1 MSYTLLNTYD
11 NYIDANL
18 HLMQLQEEGINCWL
32 KDEHTVTIDPILTN
46 AIGGIKLMVH
56 ETQSERAADLLRSII
71 NKAKANK
78 ACPHCGSLNV
88 EYIVSNRKPSN
99 IFSAIF
105 TFLLGD
111 LAIGAQKIYRCFD
124 CGKEFEEV
132 KDASSQVPS
141 DEIVKESNS

>member
-1 MSYTLLNTYD
+1 MSYTLVNTYD

-32 KDEHTVTIDPILTN
+32 KDEFTVTIDPILTN
-46 AIGGIKLMVH
+46 ALGGIKLMVH
-56 ETQSERAADLLRSII
+56 ESQSERAADLLRSII
-71 NKAKANK
+71 NRAKANK
-78 ACPHCGSLNV
+78 ACPYCSSLNV
-88 EYIVSNRKPSN
+88 EYIVSNRKSSN

-111 LAIGAQKIYRCFD
+111 MAIGAQKIYRCFD

-132 KDASSQVPS
+132 KDASSDAAIEQTP
-141 DEIVKESNS
+141 

>member
-1 MSYTLLNTYD
+1 MSYSILNTYD

-46 AIGGIKLMVH
+46 AVGGIKLMVH
-56 ETQSERAADLLRSII
+56 ETQKERATDLLRTII
-71 NKAKANK
+71 NKAKENR

-88 EYIVSNRKPSN
+88 EYIVSNRKASN
-99 IFSAIF
+99 WFSAF
-105 TFLLGD
+105 FSFLLGD
-111 LAIGAQKIYRCFD
+111 MAIGAQKIYHCFD

-132 KDASSQVPS
+132 KNTPS
-141 DEIVKESNS
+141 DEGVREG

>member
-56 ETQSERAADLLRSII
+56 ETQLERAADLLRSII

-78 ACPHCGSLNV
+78 ACPYCSSLNV
-88 EYIVSNRKPSN
+88 EYIVSNRKSSN

-111 LAIGAQKIYRCFD
+111 MAIGAQKIYRCFN
-124 CGKEFEEV
+124 CEKEFEEV
-132 KDASSQVPS
+132 KDASSDIPA
-141 DEIVKESNS
+141 ERNE